1 MYDRTVTIKNPS
13 GIHARPA
20 AKLVRLA
27 EQYECDLEISYD
39 TVECDPKSIFSLLSA
54 DLHTG
59 LTVNVRG
66 NGTDEK
72 MAVDSIC
79 QFIDLL
85 EE

>member
-1 MYDRTVTIKNPS
+1 MYEQKVTINNPS

-20 AKLVRLA
+20 AKLVKLA
-27 EQYECDLEISYD
+27 EQFECDLTISYD

-59 LTVNVRG
+59 LTVVIRG
-66 NGTDEK
+66 SGADEK
-72 MAVDSIC
+72 TAVDSIC
-79 QFIDLL
+79 RFIDLL

>member
-1 MYDRTVTIKNPS
+1 MYERKVTIKNPS

-20 AKLVRLA
+20 AQFVKLA
-27 EQYECDLEISYD
+27 EQFQCNLTISYD

-59 LTVNVRG
+59 LTITICG
-66 NGTDEK
+66 DGDDEK
-72 MAVDSIC
+72 IAVDSLS
-79 QFIDLL
+79 QFISLL

>member
-1 MYDRTVTIKNPS
+1 MYERNIMIKNTS

-20 AKLVRLA
+20 AQLVRLA
-27 EQYECDLEISYD
+27 EQFKSEFIISYD

-59 LTVNVRG
+59 LTVTIRG
-66 NGTDEK
+66 KGEDEK
-72 MAVDSIC
+72 EAVDSLC
-79 QFIDLL
+79 NFIDHM